1 MVTGVRRGLV
11 PAALLTLALSAAP
24 ALAEPALWKVSDAD
38 SHVWL
43 FGSVHILDS
52 QRDWRSPRFDAA
64 LAESDLVYFEVILD
78 VDAYATMTRLTM
90 TEGMNRGGKT
100 LDDFLTVDQRAILRS
115 IAAANGLDYAVLK
128 RMRPWLAELTLIQQA
143 GLGIDMS
150 SGAAGVETIIAD
162 EIDDARERE
171 FETPEFQFNLLA
183 GRSEADQVAS
193 LMATANSLSR
203 QAGMLEEMVDV
214 WLAGEH
220 EALHEV
226 MVSEFGS
233 VEDPTYKRLLSDRNR
248 DWVTQIEG
256 ILARNES
263 AMVIVGAGHLAGPAS
278 VQTFLE
284 ERGYTVTLES
294 APPEGD
300 APRPVTPR

>member
-1 MVTGVRRGLV
+1 MGRGRRGTV
-11 PAALLTLALSAAP
+11 PAALLALALTTAP

-52 QRDWRSPRFDAA
+52 EREWRTPQFDAA
-64 LAESDLVYFEVILD
+64 LEESELVYFEVILD
-78 VDAYATMTRLTM
+78 VDAYATMTRLTL

-100 LDDFLTVDQRAILRS
+100 LDDFLTVDQRAILRA
-115 IAAANGLDYAVLK
+115 IAAANGIDYATIR
-128 RMRPWLAELTLIQQA
+128 RMRPWLAELTLIQQS
-143 GLGIDMS
+143 GLGLDIS
-150 SGAAGVETIIAD
+150 AGSAGVETLIAD

-171 FETPEFQFNLLA
+171 FETPEFQFSLLA

-203 QAGMLEEMVDV
+203 QQGMLGEMVDV
-214 WLAGEH
+214 WLAGQP

-248 DWVTQIEG
+248 NWVTEIEG

-263 AMVIVGAGHLAGPAS
+263 AMIIVGAGHLAGPAS
-278 VQTFLE
+278 VQVFLE
-284 ERGYTVTLES
+284 ERGYTVALES
-294 APPEGD
+294 APPEDD
-300 APRPVTPR
+300 APMPVTPR

>member
-1 MVTGVRRGLV
+1 MVTGARRGIV
-11 PAALLTLALSAAP
+11 PAALLSLALSAAP

-38 SHVWL
+38 SHIWL

-52 QRDWRSPRFDAA
+52 QRDWRTPRFDAA
-64 LAESDLVYFEVILD
+64 LNESELVYFEVILD
-78 VDAYATMTRLTM
+78 VEAYATMTRLTM
-90 TEGMNRGGKT
+90 TEGMNRGDKT

-128 RMRPWLAELTLIQQA
+128 RMRPWLAELTLIQQG
-143 GLGIDMS
+143 GLGLDMG

-171 FETPEFQFNLLA
+171 FETPEFQFDLLA

-203 QAGMLEEMVDV
+203 QAGMLGDMVEV
-214 WLAGEH
+214 WLAGEP

-248 DWVTQIEG
+248 NWATQIEG
-256 ILARNES
+256 ILERNES
-263 AMVIVGAGHLAGPAS
+263 AMIIVGAGHLAGPAS
-278 VQTFLE
+278 VQTLLE

-294 APPEGD
+294 APPAGD
-300 APRPVTPR
+300 APMPVRPR

>member
-1 MVTGVRRGLV
+1 MPVRRWRGRV
-11 PAALLTLALSAAP
+11 PAALLSLALSAAP

-43 FGSVHILDS
+43 FGSVHILDAE
-52 QRDWRSPRFDAA
+52 REWRSPRFDTA
-64 LAESDLVYFEVILD
+64 LDESELVYFEVILD
-78 VDAYATMTRLTM
+78 VDAYATMTRLTL

-115 IAAANGLDYAVLK
+115 IAAANGLDYAMLK

-143 GLGIDMS
+143 GLGMDIS
-150 SGAAGVETIIAD
+150 AGAAGVETIIAE

-183 GRSEADQVAS
+183 GRTEADQVAS

-203 QAGMLEEMVDV
+203 QSGMLGDMVDL
-214 WLAGEH
+214 WLAGES

-256 ILARNES
+256 ILERNES
-263 AMVIVGAGHLAGPAS
+263 AMIIVGAGHLAGPVS
-278 VQTFLE
+278 VQTLLE

-300 APRPVTPR
+300 APVPVKPR

>member
-1 MVTGVRRGLV
+1 MVTRARRGFV
-11 PAALLTLALSAAP
+11 PAVLLSLALSAAP

-43 FGSVHILDS
+43 FGSVHILDT
-52 QRDWRSPRFDAA
+52 QRQWRTPRFDAA
-64 LAESDLVYFEVILD
+64 LAESKLVYFEVILD

-115 IAAANGLDYAVLK
+115 IATANGIDYATLR
-128 RMRPWLAELTLIQQA
+128 RMRPWLAELTLIQQG
-143 GLGIDMS
+143 GLGLDMS
-150 SGAAGVETIIAD
+150 SGSAGVETIIAD

-203 QAGMLEEMVDV
+203 QQGMLSEMVDV
-214 WLAGEH
+214 WLAGEP

-256 ILARNES
+256 ILERNES
-263 AMVIVGAGHLAGPAS
+263 AMIIVGAGHLAGPAS

-294 APPEGD
+294 APPGGD
-300 APRPVTPR
+300 APMPVKPR